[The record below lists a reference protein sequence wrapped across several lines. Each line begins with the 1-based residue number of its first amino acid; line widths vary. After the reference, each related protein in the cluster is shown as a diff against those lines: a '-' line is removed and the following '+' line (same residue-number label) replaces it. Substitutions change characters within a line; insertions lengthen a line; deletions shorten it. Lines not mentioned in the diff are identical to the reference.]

1 MYCIYG
7 EAVLFNNDNWYY
19 FLFFLLLKG
28 AVYEITDNYEIKDI
42 IGRGAF
48 GIVFSAYDK
57 DLKSF
62 VAIKKVIKILI
73 IHSKTFCVIDNKRIF

>member
-1 MYCIYG
+1 M
-7 EAVLFNNDNWYY
+7 ALF
-19 FLFFLLLKG
+19 FFLLLIG

-62 VAIKKVIKILI
+62 VAIKKETKAYIILL
-73 IHSKTFCVIDNKRIF
+73 KPF